1 MKPLLTLTLIA
12 FVASVAGRAIHGPSQ
27 ATTVT
32 SLLPALLLRD
42 GLQTNN
48 TDATVNVAADYDPTD
63 GPWLIGPDSKEK
75 GQGRTPEQQ
84 EALWCKAKSRGIKLI
99 KAMMMDEQEVATTL
113 SWPYVQSPWDGDLK
127 SELRKWGY
135 LDDHGKHKEN
145 DNQCEFD
152 KTHEMAN
159 AFKDLNVDPRSA
171 GTGGPNHCFYV
182 ELEDGP
188 TVIRDEDGELPFE
201 EDQYYMA
208 DDKKYQVSGGWS
220 SICPLANQPTEF

>member
-1 MKPLLTLTLIA
+1 MLIA
-12 FVASVAGRAIHGPSQ
+12 FVASAAGRAIHGPSQ
-27 ATTVT
+27 TTTVI

-48 TDATVNVAADYDPTD
+48 TDATVDVAADDDPTD
-63 GPWLIGPDSKEK
+63 NPWLIGPDSEAE

-135 LDDHGKHKEN
+135 LDDERKHKEN
-145 DNQCEFD
+145 DNQCDFD

-159 AFKDLNVDPRSA
+159 AFKDLNIDPRSA
-171 GTGGPNHCFYV
+171 RAGGPNHCFYV
-182 ELEDGP
+182 EHKDGS
-188 TVIRDEDGELPFE
+188 TVIRDEDDELPSE

-208 DDKKYQVSGGWS
+208 NNKKYQVSGGRS
-220 SICPLANQPTEF
+220 STCPLANQPTQF